1 MRCRLGYLNSHGK
14 EIYFGPPIT
23 ITFIE
28 KSAKSPIS
36 GGVSDNR
43 SHISETP
50 IKGESG
56 MKSQS
61 NVYQNESLPVF
72 NDTKQ

>member
-1 MRCRLGYLNSHGK
+1 LKTPELDRGQKLIMRCRLGYLNSHGK

-43 SHISETP
+43 SHKSATP
-50 IKGESG
+50 AK
-56 MKSQS
+56 
-61 NVYQNESLPVF
+61 
-72 NDTKQ
+72 D